1 MQTPINDDKCTICL
15 ESFDNKTTT
24 TLNCGHVYCI
34 DCINQLIEN
43 RGSNILKCPLCRV
56 KIVSYTENNFINKL
70 LYIAR
75 NNNSLRA
82 SNNTCVSNIPI
93 YIFTTIIL
101 GISMFTSMENSYLNG
116 EINDL
121 LNNCSSFILK

>member
-15 ESFDNKTTT
+15 ENFDNKIIT

-43 RGSNILKCPLCRV
+43 RGSNVLKCPLCRV
-56 KIVSYTENNFINKL
+56 KIESYTENNFINKL

-82 SNNTCVSNIPI
+82 NNNTCVSNIPI
-93 YIFTTIIL
+93 YIFTTIVL
-101 GISMFTSMENSYLNG
+101 GISMFTSMENSYLNE